1 MDKTA
6 LRIELKER
14 RFALSAEERKEKS
27 ERIVEYLIR
36 ETSGFSVILAY
47 AAKEPEVETLSYIS
61 RMIDAGKTV
70 AVPIIE
76 KETHTLRLS
85 RLTSISDLEIST
97 FNVPEPVS
105 AEKPIPPK
113 DIECVILPMVG
124 FDRKGN
130 RLGYGAGYYDRFL
143 AANTHVKKIGLAY
156 ACQEVS
162 SVPAEEYDVRMD
174 EIITEEGAVL

>member
-6 LRIELKER
+6 LRTELKAR
-14 RFALSAEERKEKS
+14 RFSLTPEERKEKS
-27 ERIVEYLIR
+27 RRIVDALIR
-36 ETSGFSVILAY
+36 ETGGFSAILAY
-47 AAKEPEVETLSYIS
+47 ASKEPEVETLSYIS
-61 RMIDAGKTV
+61 RMIDAEKTV

-85 RLTSISDLEIST
+85 RLSSISDLEVST
-97 FNVPEPVS
+97 FNVPEPIS
-105 AEKPIPPK
+105 AETPISPK

-143 AANTHVKKIGLAY
+143 AANPHVKKIGLAF

-162 SVPAEEYDVRMD
+162 AVPTEEYDMRMD